1 MLVDLLENKDQQI
14 DKVLEPYFDI
24 KIKENDIDD
33 NICCDVCLEYDHDLD
48 NKIVL
53 CDLCNVAVH

>member
-1 MLVDLLENKDQQI
+1 MLVDLVDNKEKEINKAAD
-14 DKVLEPYFDI
+14 PYFDI
-24 KIKENDIDD
+24 RIKENDVDD
-33 NICCDVCLEYDHDLD
+33 NICCDVCLEFDHDSD